1 MAQEVVRPAGTGP
14 ATIPLSPGIKANG
27 FIFASGQTGRHP
39 QTRQVPDGMTAQ
51 TRQALENMKAVLEA
65 GGSSLDKVVKCTVFV
80 TDISR
85 FSEMN
90 EVYRSYFPE
99 DRFPARST
107 VEVSSLAGKEMLVEI
122 EAIALA

>member
-1 MAQEVVRPAGTGP
+1 MTQEVIKPAGTGP

-27 FIFASGQTGRHP
+27 FIFVSGQTGRNP
-39 QTRQVPDGMTAQ
+39 ETRAIPDGMAAQ

-65 GGSSLDKVVKCTVFV
+65 GGSSLDKVLKCTVFV
-80 TDISR
+80 TDVSR
-85 FSEMN
+85 FAEMN
-90 EVYRSYFPE
+90 EVYRSYFPA